1 MQVLV
6 KSFGFTRN
14 LCITP
19 ISNLTRVA
27 GTLIFRNM
35 SQDTSWA
42 TKPIP
47 LPKEDDFPANIEK
60 TKRVVHHLE
69 SNVSQTPS
77 ISSSTGSNL
86 PPTIAEPLSWRE
98 ARLRMR
104 YVLKMYMES
113 SRNDNTVSSNRQN
126 VAASEPVHMK
136 MVNFWFSRNFDSYFG
151 SILISLILMVLSA
164 ILYVKEL
171 QESDRDDILIDDQV
185 ISKKRLYLSH
195 MIASVLLLF
204 GSLMSVV
211 AIHRRRQTSMRGIET
226 KKRNIIASFLPVL
239 DEMLEGNYEPLNIED
254 VKGTSLTDIYP
265 VYRLSSDGKG
275 GHWHKVP
282 SLLLVEGD
290 FVALQIG
297 DITPADCKVVT
308 GSKIGHSVAGVNKMK
323 SAPNL
328 KALANVS
335 PSSTEHH
342 IRREPIIVK
351 EGERIA
357 PPEKAMSDARTN
369 IQTCDP
375 LFVAGKSKLQ
385 SNSRKLLHLT
395 NNSKVYQLL
404 DTPISQY
411 LRKSP
416 GKPKEMWILQ
426 SLQSVFDESIYS
438 FFFHR
443 KT

>member
-1 MQVLV
+1 
-6 KSFGFTRN
+6 
-14 LCITP
+14 
-19 ISNLTRVA
+19 
-27 GTLIFRNM
+27 M

-47 LPKEDDFPANIEK
+47 LPKEDNFPVNIEK

-77 ISSSTGSNL
+77 ISSSTGSSL

-98 ARLRMR
+98 AHLRMR
-104 YVLKMYMES
+104 DVLKMYMES
-113 SRNDNTVSSNRQN
+113 SRTDNTVSSSTRNL
-126 VAASEPVHMK
+126 AASEPVHIK
-136 MVNFWFSRNFDSYFG
+136 IVNFWFTRNFDSYFG

-171 QESDRDDILIDDQV
+171 QESDKDDIIKDAQV

-195 MIASVLLLF
+195 IVASVLLLF
-204 GSLMSVV
+204 GSLMSVL
-211 AIHRRRQTSMRGIET
+211 AMHRRRQTSMRGIET

-239 DEMLEGNYEPLNIED
+239 DEMLEGNYEPLNAIED

-282 SLLLVEGD
+282 SLLLVKGD
-290 FVALQIG
+290 FIALQIG
-297 DITPADCKVVT
+297 DIAPADCEVVT

-342 IRREPIIVK
+342 IRREPIIIT
-351 EGERIA
+351 EGERVA
-357 PPEKAMSDARTN
+357 PPEKAKNDVRTN

-375 LFVAGKSKLQ
+375 LFIAGKSKLQ

-404 DTPISQY
+404 ETPISQY

-416 GKPKEMWILQ
+416 GKPNEIKKLQ
-426 SLQSVFDESIYS
+426 LLESVFDKNVFSS
-438 FFFHR
+438 NLVHR

>member
-1 MQVLV
+1 
-6 KSFGFTRN
+6 
-14 LCITP
+14 
-19 ISNLTRVA
+19 
-27 GTLIFRNM
+27 M

-60 TKRVVHHLE
+60 TKRVVHHLD
-69 SNVSQTPS
+69 SYVSHTPS

-113 SRNDNTVSSNRQN
+113 SRNDNTVSSNTQN

-136 MVNFWFSRNFDSYFG
+136 IVNFWFSRNFDSYFG

-171 QESDRDDILIDDQV
+171 QESDKDDILIDDQV
-185 ISKKRLYLSH
+185 ISKKKLYLSQ
-195 MIASVLLLF
+195 MVASLLLLF

-239 DEMLEGNYEPLNIED
+239 DEMLEGNYDPLNAVED

-290 FVALQIG
+290 FVALQID
-297 DITPADCKVVT
+297 DIAPADCKVVT

-342 IRREPIIVK
+342 IGREPIIVK

-357 PPEKAMSDARTN
+357 PPEKATSDARTN

-426 SLQSVFDESIYS
+426 SLQSVFDES
-438 FFFHR
+438 FFHFFHR